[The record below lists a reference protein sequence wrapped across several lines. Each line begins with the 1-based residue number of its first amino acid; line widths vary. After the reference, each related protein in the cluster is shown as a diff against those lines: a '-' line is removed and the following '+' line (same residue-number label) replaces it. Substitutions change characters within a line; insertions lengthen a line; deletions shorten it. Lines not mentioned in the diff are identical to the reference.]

1 MKENKVLLIK
11 TRRGKIMRILREQ
24 YLRDDIEHGIG
35 TKIDQ
40 KPNSGKSPF
49 SKGKQHWLL
58 PDTNIF
64 LNNMGKG

>member
-35 TKIDQ
+35 SKLDQ
-40 KPNSGKSPF
+40 KPAIGKSPF
-49 SKGKQHWLL
+49 SKVGCPFLL
-58 PDTNIF
+58 NR
-64 LNNMGKG
+64 LNQP